1 MYYSSGNYE
10 AFATPKK
17 PEGVDHKSAYIIG
30 SGLAALTA
38 ACYLVRDGQMK
49 GEHVHILEKDSI
61 PGGACDGYK
70 FENVGY
76 VMRGG
81 REMDNHFEV
90 MWDLFRSIPSIET
103 EGVSVLDEY
112 YWLNKEDPNY
122 SLCRA
127 TVDRGQDAHT
137 DGKFDISDKGA
148 MEIMKLFFTPN
159 EDLQDKKITDFF
171 DDEVLNSNFWLY
183 WRTMFAFENWH
194 SALEMKLYIQ
204 RYIHHIG
211 GLPDFTAL
219 RFTKYNQYESMILP
233 MVKYL
238 ESHNVRFHY
247 GVQVTNVEFDCSD
260 PAHKLAKRI
269 DVIENNEPGAIDLTE
284 NDLVFITNGG
294 CVENSSMG
302 SQDKPA
308 AYNTEL
314 KPGGGWD
321 MWRKI
326 AAQDPSFGHPDK
338 FCYDPEQTNWM
349 SATVETLDQK
359 IIPYIK
365 NICKRD
371 PFTGHVV
378 TGGIVTVKDSSWL
391 MSWTINR
398 QPQFRAQP
406 KDHCLVWVYSLFTD
420 KPGDYVKKPMR
431 ECTGK
436 EICMEW
442 LYHIGVPED
451 QIEELASNSANTV
464 PVMMPYIDAFFMP
477 RAYGDEDQ
485 RFVRVVNASDVETI
499 GTRDHEFSE
508 ELLEK
513 VSFIHIDSNMLPY
526 ISPEE
531 YAAYHDEFV
540 RSGRTHEW
548 TDVWKQRYTFSGKY
562 GANLMEEVARYA
574 MVAAQVAKDLEGQF
588 DVIHAHDWLTYYAG
602 IAAKRVSGKPLVVH
616 MHATEFDR
624 SGENINRRVYAIE
637 KAGMQA
643 ADRVIAVS
651 ELTRRIVIGKYGIP
665 AEKVVTVHNAVR
677 FGESEEAAP
686 ERAVKDK
693 VVTFLGRITYQK
705 GPDYFVEA
713 AAKVLKR
720 VPDVRFVMAGSG
732 DMMNH
737 VIRRVARLGIADR
750 FHFTGFLRG
759 EDVHKMFQLSDVYV
773 MPSVSEPFGISP
785 LEAMRSN
792 VPVIISKQSGVA
804 EVLDYAVKVDY
815 WDVDALADA
824 IYGLIKY
831 PALSGM
837 FASKGLEEVTNL
849 KWNDAAAKIK
859 SVYEAVIEENKK
871 QLK

>member
-1 MYYSSGNYE
+1 MFGWEFPPHIAGGLGTACYGM
-10 AFATPKK
+10 TR
-17 PEGVDHKSAYIIG
+17 
-30 SGLAALTA
+30 GLARNG
-38 ACYLVRDGQMK
+38 V
-49 GEHVHILEKDSI
+49 
-61 PGGACDGYK
+61 
-70 FENVGY
+70 
-76 VMRGG
+76 
-81 REMDNHFEV
+81 EV
-90 MWDLFRSIPSIET
+90 
-103 EGVSVLDEY
+103 
-112 YWLNKEDPNY
+112 
-122 SLCRA
+122 
-127 TVDRGQDAHT
+127 
-137 DGKFDISDKGA
+137 
-148 MEIMKLFFTPN
+148 
-159 EDLQDKKITDFF
+159 
-171 DDEVLNSNFWLY
+171 
-183 WRTMFAFENWH
+183 
-194 SALEMKLYIQ
+194 
-204 RYIHHIG
+204 
-211 GLPDFTAL
+211 
-219 RFTKYNQYESMILP
+219 
-233 MVKYL
+233 
-238 ESHNVRFHY
+238 
-247 GVQVTNVEFDCSD
+247 
-260 PAHKLAKRI
+260 
-269 DVIENNEPGAIDLTE
+269 
-284 NDLVFITNGG
+284 VF
-294 CVENSSMG
+294 V
-302 SQDKPA
+302 
-308 AYNTEL
+308 
-314 KPGGGWD
+314 
-321 MWRKI
+321 
-326 AAQDPSFGHPDK
+326 
-338 FCYDPEQTNWM
+338 
-349 SATVETLDQK
+349 
-359 IIPYIK
+359 
-365 NICKRD
+365 
-371 PFTGHVV
+371 
-378 TGGIVTVKDSSWL
+378 
-391 MSWTINR
+391 
-398 QPQFRAQP
+398 
-406 KDHCLVWVYSLFTD
+406 
-420 KPGDYVKKPMR
+420 
-431 ECTGK
+431 
-436 EICMEW
+436 
-442 LYHIGVPED
+442 
-451 QIEELASNSANTV
+451 
-464 PVMMPYIDAFFMP
+464 MP

-548 TDVWKQRYTFSGKY
+548 TDVWRQRYTFSGKY

-616 MHATEFDR
+616 MHATEYDR
-624 SGENINRRVYAIE
+624 SGENVNTQVYAIE
-637 KAGMQA
+637 RAGMHA

-651 ELTRRIVIGKYGIP
+651 NLTRNIVINRYGVP
-665 AEKVVTVHNAVR
+665 AEKIVTVHNAVR
-677 FGESEEAAP
+677 FAQNSGKVP
-686 ERAVKDK
+686 ERGVTDK